1 MVPPGESE
9 LDPAVNVVQ
18 SLVAVPLDAQL
29 RVVLYQNTPAQFHGR
44 LHLTEQLTQELRE
57 LL

>member
-18 SLVAVPLDAQL
+18 SLVAAPLDGQL
-29 RVVLYQNTPAQFHGR
+29 RVALYQNTPVQFHG
-44 LHLTEQLTQELRE
+44 LPHLTEQLTQELHE